1 MIVVWSPDK
10 ERGKFSGI
18 NVIKKQFSLHKPSFR
33 TKHDFT
39 VDNNAQ
45 RLMLPISPIGKIP
58 RALHERNSSYIRREG
73 SESERYANPLAGT
86 RKKPEKLYLL

>member
-1 MIVVWSPDK
+1 MVERSLNK

-39 VDNNAQ
+39 AGNNAQ
-45 RLMLPISPIGKIP
+45 RLMLPITP
-58 RALHERNSSYIRREG
+58 
-73 SESERYANPLAGT
+73 SEKSRG
-86 RKKPEKLYLL
+86 R